1 MVRTALVA
9 AATLALCGCQ
19 EFEDT
24 SSKAEWAEV
33 QASSN
38 LTYIQDLRSR
48 MDDLEAR
55 VEELETQNRQLRDD
69 LGSTSD
75 QADRIADQ
83 VANNARVYNQHLD
96 DFAAHRHH

>member
-9 AATLALCGCQ
+9 AATLSLCGCQ

-24 SSKAEWAEV
+24 SNKAEWAEV
-33 QASSN
+33 QAASN
-38 LTYIQDLRSR
+38 HSYIQNLRSR

-55 VEELETQNRQLRDD
+55 VDDLEAENRQLRADQS
-69 LGSTSD
+69 STSD
-75 QADRIADQ
+75 QSDRIADQ